1 MTMSFERPA
10 VYSHSYFGS
19 IMARIVQC
27 LPIQGTRVA
36 PPPAGGFGIAVY
48 SVASNPFRRRI
59 CAEGE
64 LPQPFVC
71 TDESQIG
78 RYFRVVWAN
87 DEEAD
92 EPEKTYRWCII
103 DFGFDD
109 SIREFS
115 SLESLLEVEVTPQY
129 LLERN
134 DVTLNLANNSACS
147 GFPFSTVKILDDNDP
162 RAKAGA
168 ASELCYAINQKFV
181 PGL

>member
-1 MTMSFERPA
+1 
-10 VYSHSYFGS
+10 
-19 IMARIVQC
+19 MARIVQC
-27 LPIQGTRVA
+27 VPIEGTTQ
-36 PPPAGGFGIAVY
+36 FGIAVY

-64 LPQPFVC
+64 LPQPFVGC
-71 TDESQIG
+71 TVESQIG

-115 SLESLLEVEVTPQY
+115 SLESLLDVEVTPQY

-134 DVTLNLANNSACS
+134 DVTLNLANNSACG
-147 GFPFSTVKILDDNDP
+147 GFAFSTVKILDDNDP

-168 ASELCYAINQKFV
+168 ASELCYAKNQKFV